1 MQRRASE
8 GEPVGVQGMAP
19 LRLDSALTNMTDL
32 EGTPGPVINIQ
43 TNFNKSYQELHKYRN
58 TRSKKMQVKQQRQ
71 YAINQVRGASLS
83 AVLDIDKTNVASP
96 LTNALSSSTK
106 PTTAL
111 PLDQQTG
118 KSLFSHS
125 REGTSFKQQVPISR
139 VREILAG
146 SGKLSTNS
154 NHYDRSSAP
163 YFREASSHI
172 GKQVRN
178 LNTSATDTGVN
189 LQSKKKEKSKQYA
202 DLQIVTNS
210 PKSTD

>member
-125 REGTSFKQQVPISR
+125 REGTSFKQ
-139 VREILAG
+139 
-146 SGKLSTNS
+146 
-154 NHYDRSSAP
+154 
-163 YFREASSHI
+163 
-172 GKQVRN
+172 
-178 LNTSATDTGVN
+178 
-189 LQSKKKEKSKQYA
+189 
-202 DLQIVTNS
+202 
-210 PKSTD
+210 